1 MNKKVEEALNLQIE
15 KEMYSS
21 HLYLAMASW
30 AEVKGFSGTSKWLY
44 AQAEEERMHMIQF
57 IKYVNE
63 RSGNAIITKIAQP
76 PLSWKNIKI
85 MFEQVLEHEKY
96 ITESINNIVAI
107 CTDERDFSSLNWL
120 QSFVTEQ
127 IEEESSVNEILD
139 KLNLLGDNNMYL
151 FDRDIL
157 EMRSNTEA

>member
-1 MNKKVEEALNLQIE
+1 
-15 KEMYSS
+15 
-21 HLYLAMASW
+21 
-30 AEVKGFSGTSKWLY
+30 
-44 AQAEEERMHMIQF
+44 MIQF
-57 IKYVNE
+57 IQYVNG
-63 RSGNAIITKIAQP
+63 RSGNVIITKIDQP
-76 PLSWKNIKI
+76 PKAWENVKI

-96 ITESINNIVAI
+96 ITESINKIVAI

-139 KLNLLGDNNMYL
+139 RLNLLGDNNMYL

-157 EMRSNTEA
+157 DMRSNIEA